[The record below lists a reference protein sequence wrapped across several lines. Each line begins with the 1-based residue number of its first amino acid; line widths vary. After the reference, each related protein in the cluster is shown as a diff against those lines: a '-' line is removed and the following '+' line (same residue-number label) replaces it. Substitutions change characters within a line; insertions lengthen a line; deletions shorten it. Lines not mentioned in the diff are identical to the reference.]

1 MVKSDKGGCI
11 CYVVGPY
18 KRGGGK
24 GVPASAG
31 TAGGWVFGAGKCRGI
46 AIWVPANAGHA
57 GLRKHF

>member
-1 MVKSDKGGCI
+1 MENIPFLS
-11 CYVVGPY
+11 Y
-18 KRGGGK
+18 KYGTIPLRRGGI
-24 GVPASAG
+24 GVPGSAG